1 MNSATVANRLRDQ
14 IARFSGILSEGLPKK
29 ARKFV
34 REMVYGI
41 QARESVRLTEI
52 ARAQQENISLK
63 KTQERLSRQLK
74 RPQLGGVLQRKRQPL
89 KIV

>member
-52 ARAQQENISLK
+52 GSFDEASGKGDGDR
-63 KTQERLSRQLK
+63 R
-74 RPQLGGVLQRKRQPL
+74 
-89 KIV
+89 